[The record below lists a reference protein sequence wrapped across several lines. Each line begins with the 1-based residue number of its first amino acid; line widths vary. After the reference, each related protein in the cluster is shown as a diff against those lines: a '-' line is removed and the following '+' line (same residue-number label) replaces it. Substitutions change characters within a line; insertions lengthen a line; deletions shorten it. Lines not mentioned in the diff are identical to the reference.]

1 MDFRTQIKSLQGLTG
16 TIRHGQPMLM
26 IGSCFTDNIGRCLEN
41 ELFDVVV
48 NPFGPI
54 YNPLSILRAI
64 RILAEDY
71 NVHPDSLFEHEGRYH
86 SFLFHSRYSGADS
99 AESVCEKMNESIR
112 IASDCLRKCDN
123 VIITFGTTQVYAL
136 SSSGE
141 VVANCHKLPQS
152 QFLSY
157 NLTLNETIKA
167 IESIYRAIRSVNLK
181 AKIVFT
187 VSPLRYLGDGAH
199 ANQLIKATLL
209 LAVEEII
216 TQYPGEI
223 IYFPAYEIMM
233 DDLRDYRFYAE
244 DMRHPSDM
252 AVKYIYD
259 NFRDSFFDETTLS
272 VASEA
277 SKITRRMAHKPFS
290 GAISESD
297 LKFKENIDKLISVHP
312 ELIAAYK
319 RYKVNG
325 I

>member
-1 MDFRTQIKSLQGLTG
+1 MEFRTQIKPLQGLAG

-54 YNPLSILRAI
+54 YNPMSVLRAI

-71 NVHPDSLFEHEGRYH
+71 NVHPDTLFEHEGRYH
-86 SFLFHSRYSGADS
+86 SFLFHSRYSGSDS
-99 AESVCEKMNESIR
+99 AEYVCEKMNESIR
-112 IASDCLRKCDN
+112 IASDCLRKCDS

-167 IESIYRAIRSVNLK
+167 IESIYRAVRSVNSK
-181 AKIVFT
+181 AKIIFT

-199 ANQLIKATLL
+199 ANQLIKARLL
-209 LAVEEII
+209 LAVEEIVNH
-216 TQYPGEI
+216 YPGEI

-259 NFRDSFFDETTLS
+259 NFRYSFFDETTLS